1 MAYKGKFKP
10 RNPQKYLGDASNII
24 YRSRWELKLMMEL
37 DSREQIV
44 EWASEEIAIRYIH
57 PVDKKYH
64 RYFPDFWVKSKKA
77 DGFEIMVIEVK
88 PYKQTQIPTTKNKK
102 RFIQEAITYEVNQSK
117 WKAAKEVCADRNW
130 KFIIMT
136 EHELDI
142 KF

>member
-77 DGFEIMVIEVK
+77 VGFEIMVIEVK